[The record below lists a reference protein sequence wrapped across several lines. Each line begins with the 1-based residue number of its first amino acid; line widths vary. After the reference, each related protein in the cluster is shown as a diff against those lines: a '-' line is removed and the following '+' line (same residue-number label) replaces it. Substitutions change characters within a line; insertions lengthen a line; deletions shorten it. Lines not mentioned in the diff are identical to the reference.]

1 MEKKIVKK
9 YAELMHKGHQATGRK
24 EAIGLIHKA
33 EKLKTK
39 FDNYEM
45 I

>member
-1 MEKKIVKK
+1 MEKKIVKR
-9 YAELMHKGHQATGRK
+9 YAELMQKAQQATERI
-24 EAIGLIHKA
+24 EAIRLIHKA

-39 FDNYEM
+39 FDKYEM

>member
-9 YAELMHKGHQATGRK
+9 YAELMHKAHQASGRK
-24 EAIGLIHKA
+24 EAIELIHNEA
-33 EKLKTK
+33 NLKTK

>member
-1 MEKKIVKK
+1 MEKIIVNK
-9 YAELMHKGHQATGRK
+9 YAELMHKAQQATFRK
-24 EAIGLIHKA
+24 EGIRLINKVA
-33 EKLKTK
+33 KLKTK